1 MLNVF
6 GLSDY
11 YVKLPFWGVVESSL
25 CLNSDL
31 FLPSLAV
38 TVLWLSRPYVPE
50 INLHF
55 PPFSDDWTWLNTLWY
70 IFFFSVCFTNV
81 HLDFINLYV
90 NRAFYFV
97 FVPLHGRV
105 LIIVLLFLP
114 QKNTLW
120 FYLFLFSSVPMLGLF
135 DHTPESRWWPHSYLI
150 SLPLAFLI
158 CPRKIH
164 TWLNFILLFLF
175 K

>member
-1 MLNVF
+1 MLNIF

-38 TVLWLSRPYVPE
+38 TVLWLSRPYIPE

-114 QKNTLW
+114 QKIPCDFTSFSFLLYLCLAYLITHLNHDGGLIHIW
-120 FYLFLFSSVPMLGLF
+120 FLYLSPFSSALG
-135 DHTPESRWWPHSYLI
+135 
-150 SLPLAFLI
+150 
-158 CPRKIH
+158 K
-164 TWLNFILLFLF
+164 FILG
-175 K
+175 